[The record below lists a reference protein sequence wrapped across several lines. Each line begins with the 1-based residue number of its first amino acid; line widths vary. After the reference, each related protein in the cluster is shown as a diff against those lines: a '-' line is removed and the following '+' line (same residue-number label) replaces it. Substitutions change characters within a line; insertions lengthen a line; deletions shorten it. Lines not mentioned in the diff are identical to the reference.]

1 MGYWENRQ
9 AELMV
14 GYMQTAEDA
23 AAEIARAYEAASA
36 YMSQEIDR
44 IFQRFVSE
52 YGLTEEAAKR
62 ILGNVSDLRSLNSLR
77 AAVMASGEDADE
89 LLAEMNSGA
98 YAARMRHWEDVQASL
113 DEVMGR
119 VRSVEQRESAAC
131 YRSIGERAY
140 TNTIEGVEQQVG
152 FDFTY
157 AAVSPEQIDLVM
169 NTPFLGQNYSQRIW
183 SNTQAVA
190 ESVRE
195 QMLLGVMTG
204 KSQSQMS
211 ELITERFGVGASNA
225 RRLVRTESAF
235 VANEMQAQAYEE
247 CGADE
252 YEYVAT
258 LDTRTSEV
266 CQALDGQVFAVRD
279 RQVGVNYPP
288 MHPFCRSTTVIHLD
302 DETMDQLES
311 RRIARDQTTG
321 RNTYVPGD
329 MTYRQWTGEEPYE
342 RVPLREE
349 SQQAPEPIVTPE
361 HQRELAGALGY
372 YASGDGMYVNK
383 YLRDPAGF
391 LARDNWTA
399 EDEQYLRLLDE
410 ATSQPVPER
419 KLYRSVDASAVFGRL
434 SQGDYEDL
442 RNYVYFGESSVA
454 RNVRPRIEQLAD
466 VVGREITEPGFMS
479 TTRDAEVAYDWGDFT
494 GSEKPIVLDLDV
506 PEGICGADM
515 SAFDVEGAEQQ
526 EVLLARGQR
535 YRIMS
540 IGRENGH
547 FVLHA
552 LLLL

>member
-23 AAEIARAYEAASA
+23 AAEIARAYEAAAA
-36 YMSQEIDR
+36 YMQQEIDKV
-44 IFQRFVSE
+44 FQRFVSE

-62 ILGNVSDLRSLNSLR
+62 ILGNVTDLRSLNSLR
-77 AAVMASGEDADE
+77 AAVIASGEDADE

-98 YAARMRHWEDVQASL
+98 YAARMRRWEDVQDSL
-113 DEVMGR
+113 DEVIGR
-119 VRSVEQRESAAC
+119 LRGAEQRESTAC
-131 YRSIGERAY
+131 YRSIAERAY
-140 TNTIEGVEQQVG
+140 TGTIEGVEQMVG

-157 AAVSPEQIDLVM
+157 TAIDPSAIDLVLR
-169 NTPFLGQNYSQRIW
+169 TPFAGQNYSQRIW
-183 SNTQAVA
+183 NNTQAVA

-204 KSQSQMS
+204 KSQSQMA
-211 ELITERFGVGASNA
+211 ELITERFSVGASNA

-258 LDTRTSEV
+258 LDMRTSEV

-288 MHPFCRSTTVIHLD
+288 MHPYCRSTTVIHLD
-302 DETMDQLES
+302 EETVEGLER

-321 RNTYVPGD
+321 QNTYVPAD

-342 RVPLREE
+342 QVPLRQEP
-349 SQQAPEPIVTPE
+349 QQVPEPITTPE
-361 HQRELAGALGY
+361 HQRELDDALEY

-410 ATSQPVPER
+410 ATSQPVDER
-419 KLYRSVDASAVFGRL
+419 KLYRSVDASAVFGRM

-442 RNYVYFGESSVA
+442 RNYVFYGESSVA
-454 RNVRPRIEQLAD
+454 RDSRERIGQLAD
-466 VVGREITEPGFMS
+466 IVGREITEPGFMS
-479 TTRDAEVAYDWGDFT
+479 TTKDADVAFDWSDFT

-515 SAFDVEGAEQQ
+515 SAFDVEGAEQY
-526 EVLLARGQR
+526 EVLLARNQR
-535 YRIMS
+535 YRITG
-540 IGRENGH
+540 IGRENGS